1 MGEGFYDNFE
11 EENSVSISDE
21 IVGIFTEPTSI
32 FDRIKTRGAKT
43 IDWLL
48 PVLTFAIVVS
58 IINFLSLNDPEIR
71 MQLQEKQM
79 EKIEKNFQTLVDNG
93 TMTQEQANHQ
103 IDKISSTM
111 DEQFE
116 KGKWIQFISTIL
128 VTFVLVLILAS
139 FFYLV
144 IKFGFKGS
152 GTFKD
157 ALVAYGLPY
166 YVLTIGYIIV
176 GLLMFILGRPLNSL
190 SLAALMNTDSSTL
203 TGVLLTKLDI
213 IGIWFYALIG
223 IGFAKMFNIKSV
235 TKVIAWMYIIWIGFA
250 ILLYFA
256 GQAFP
261 FLKLFG
267 F

>member
-1 MGEGFYDNFE
+1 
-11 EENSVSISDE
+11 
-21 IVGIFTEPTSI
+21 
-32 FDRIKTRGAKT
+32 
-43 IDWLL
+43 
-48 PVLTFAIVVS
+48 
-58 IINFLSLNDPEIR
+58 
-71 MQLQEKQM
+71 
-79 EKIEKNFQTLVDNG
+79 
-93 TMTQEQANHQ
+93 MTQEQADQQ
-103 IDKISSTM
+103 IDKISSQM

-128 VTFVLVLILAS
+128 VTFVLVLFLAG
-139 FFYLV
+139 FFMLV

-166 YVLTIGYIIV
+166 YVLTFGYIIV
-176 GLLMFILGRPLNSL
+176 GLLMFLLGRPLNSL
-190 SLAALMNTDSSTL
+190 SLAALLNVDTSSL
-203 TGVLLTKLDI
+203 TGVLLAKLDI

-223 IGFAKMFNIKSV
+223 IGFAKMFNVKSV
-235 TKVIAWMYIIWIGFA
+235 TKVVAWIFIIWIGFA

-261 FLKLFG
+261 FLRLFG

>member
-1 MGEGFYDNFE
+1 MSEDFYDNFE
-11 EENSVSISDE
+11 EEESVSVSDE
-21 IVGIFTEPTSI
+21 IVGIFTEPSTI
-32 FDRIKTRGAKT
+32 FSKIKERGVKT

-48 PVLTFAIVVS
+48 PVLIFSIVVS
-58 IINFLSLNDPEIR
+58 LVNFFSLNDPEIR

-79 EKIEKNFQTLVDNG
+79 QKIEKNFQTLVDNG
-93 TMTQEQANHQ
+93 TMTQEQA
-103 IDKISSTM
+103 DKQLDKVSSQL

-128 VTFVLVLILAS
+128 VTFVLVLFLAG

-144 IKFGFKGS
+144 VKFGFKGS

-166 YVLTIGYIIV
+166 YVLAVGYLVV
-176 GLLMFILGRPLNSL
+176 GILMFLLGKPLSSL
-190 SLAALMNTDSSTL
+190 SVASLLDVDSSTL
-203 TGVLLTKLDI
+203 TGLLLAKLDV

-235 TKVIAWMYIIWIGFA
+235 TKVVSWIFIIWIGFA
-250 ILLYFA
+250 LLLFLA

-261 FLKLFG
+261 ILKFFG
-267 F
+267 V

>member
-11 EENSVSISDE
+11 QEENVSVSDE
-21 IVGIFTEPTSI
+21 IVGIFTEPTNI
-32 FDRIKTRGAKT
+32 FSKIKNRGVKT
-43 IDWLL
+43 VDWLL
-48 PVLTFAIVVS
+48 PILIFAIVVS

-71 MQLQEKQM
+71 MQIQEKQM
-79 EKIEKNFQTLVDNG
+79 TKIEKNFQTLVENG
-93 TMTQEQANHQ
+93 TMTQEQADQQ
-103 IDKISSTM
+103 IDKISSQM

-128 VTFVLVLILAS
+128 VTFVLVLFLAG
-139 FFYLV
+139 FFMLV

-166 YVLTIGYIIV
+166 YVLTFGYIIV
-176 GLLMFILGRPLNSL
+176 GLLMFLLGRPLNSL
-190 SLAALMNTDSSTL
+190 SLAALLNVNTSSL
-203 TGVLLTKLDI
+203 TGVLLAKLDI

-223 IGFAKMFNIKSV
+223 IGFAKMFNVKSV
-235 TKVIAWMYIIWIGFA
+235 TKVVAWIFIIWIGFA

-261 FLKLFG
+261 FLRLFG

>member
-11 EENSVSISDE
+11 QEETVSVSDE
-21 IVGIFTEPTSI
+21 IVGIFTEPSNI
-32 FDRIKTRGAKT
+32 FSKIKARGVKT

-48 PVLTFAIVVS
+48 PILVFSIVVS
-58 IINFLSLNDPEIR
+58 IINFFSLNDPEIR
-71 MQLQEKQM
+71 MQIQEKQM
-79 EKIEKNFQTLVDNG
+79 ERIEKNFKTLVDNG
-93 TMTQEQANHQ
+93 TMTQEQADRQ
-103 IDKISSTM
+103 LDKISSNM

-128 VTFVLVLILAS
+128 VTFVLVLILAG
-139 FFYLV
+139 FFFLV
-144 IKFGFKGS
+144 TKFGFKGS
-152 GTFKD
+152 GTYKD

-166 YVLTIGYIIV
+166 YILTIGYIIV
-176 GLLMFILGRPLNSL
+176 GLLMFLLGKPLNSL
-190 SLAALMNTDSSTL
+190 SLAALMNIDSSTL
-203 TGVLLTKLDI
+203 TGVLLAKLDI

-223 IGFAKMFNIKSV
+223 IGFAKMFNVESV
-235 TKVIAWMYIIWIGFA
+235 TKVVAWVYIIWIGFA

-267 F
+267 I